1 MDVRSRLHELSPTR
15 HPVLD
20 VLGDGSTKDWD
31 TPELNK
37 LRKLLRDDPHSLALW
52 QSQDDMSPTTQ
63 DEQSSSEESD
73 DSFYSLAEPESET
86 EDLALWQS
94 HMEDEAISGLDQVL
108 HKVPLRTMQPKEHDS
123 GSDSHG
129 SFSSGQSESS
139 HEDGPNTEVDTSDSE
154 SENAD
159 GGPDDSGDYEDALT
173 AGITEEGGE
182 ILTKGQRRRLLNAA
196 QQIADAAALEVSS
209 RSATMTRTPKATP
222 RSRWRILELFT
233 WSCML
238 SMTATERGCWE
249 AWEPISLESGWDVS
263 TMAGQD
269 KAMRYIQE
277 VEPDL
282 LMIAWPCGPWSPLQ
296 NISVRTE
303 AQKLTLRRKRLQAR
317 RTVLSFTRRAA
328 LWQRHRGALVFG
340 ENPAG
345 SKAWSTPEISEAFD
359 GLEQVRF
366 DQCQVGLK
374 HPTNFMPMR
383 KRTILAGE
391 SKALEEL
398 KGKLCPGDHEH
409 HVIEGGYQTEQGI
422 WASLS
427 EYAGGYPKELCTAML
442 KGAETY
448 PEDPILKKINLTIDP
463 KKISILLKM
472 VKLEASEINIMF
484 NIILIMILINIDQY

>member
-1 MDVRSRLHELSPTR
+1 
-15 HPVLD
+15 
-20 VLGDGSTKDWD
+20 
-31 TPELNK
+31 
-37 LRKLLRDDPHSLALW
+37 
-52 QSQDDMSPTTQ
+52 
-63 DEQSSSEESD
+63 
-73 DSFYSLAEPESET
+73 
-86 EDLALWQS
+86 
-94 HMEDEAISGLDQVL
+94 MEDEAISGLDQVL
-108 HKVPLRTMQPKEHDS
+108 HKVPLRTMEPKEHDS

-154 SENAD
+154 SEDAD

-196 QQIADAAALEVSS
+196 QQIADTAALEVTS

-269 KAMRYIQE
+269 KAMCYIQE

-303 AQKLTLRRKRLQAR
+303 AQKLTLKRKRLQAR

-340 ENPAG
+340 ENPAR
-345 SKAWSTPEISEAFD
+345 SKAWSTPEIS
-359 GLEQVRF
+359 G
-366 DQCQVGLK
+366 
-374 HPTNFMPMR
+374 
-383 KRTILAGE
+383 
-391 SKALEEL
+391 
-398 KGKLCPGDHEH
+398 
-409 HVIEGGYQTEQGI
+409 
-422 WASLS
+422 SL
-427 EYAGGYPKELCTAML
+427 
-442 KGAETY
+442 
-448 PEDPILKKINLTIDP
+448 
-463 KKISILLKM
+463 
-472 VKLEASEINIMF
+472 
-484 NIILIMILINIDQY
+484 

>member
-1 MDVRSRLHELSPTR
+1 MTLSI
-15 HPVLD
+15 
-20 VLGDGSTKDWD
+20 
-31 TPELNK
+31 
-37 LRKLLRDDPHSLALW
+37 LW
-52 QSQDDMSPTTQ
+52 Q
-63 DEQSSSEESD
+63 
-73 DSFYSLAEPESET
+73 SET

-94 HMEDEAISGLDQVL
+94 HMEEEAISGLDQVL
-108 HKVPLRTMQPKEHDS
+108 HKLPLRTMEHKEHDS

-129 SFSSGQSESS
+129 SFSVRTKMAQTRRWTLPTPSLKIQAASLMTRMTMRMPS
-139 HEDGPNTEVDTSDSE
+139 
-154 SENAD
+154 
-159 GGPDDSGDYEDALT
+159 
-173 AGITEEGGE
+173 GITEEGSE

-196 QQIADAAALEVSS
+196 QQIADTAALEVTS

-269 KAMRYIQE
+269 KAMRHIQE

-328 LWQRHRGALVFG
+328 LWQRRRGALVFG

-345 SKAWSTPEISEAFD
+345 SKAWSTREISEAFD

-374 HPTNFMPMR
+374 HPTNFTPMR
-383 KRTILAGE
+383 KRT
-391 SKALEEL
+391 
-398 KGKLCPGDHEH
+398 
-409 HVIEGGYQTEQGI
+409 T
-422 WASLS
+422 
-427 EYAGGYPKELCTAML
+427 
-442 KGAETY
+442 
-448 PEDPILKKINLTIDP
+448 
-463 KKISILLKM
+463 
-472 VKLEASEINIMF
+472 
-484 NIILIMILINIDQY
+484 